1 MSRITIAHL
10 WEETEPPWDRG
21 DVPWIVRMAVRWGIT
36 LVGFLAAEWFV
47 NDVVYDR
54 DRFIVDG
61 TEALL
66 IAAAIFVGL
75 RAVLR
80 PILLFLTCPLQLIT
94 FGLFILV
101 INAVIVLA
109 TEEVCDWLNVHPFH
123 VDRFFPSLL
132 GALAISAVSFVLSRF
147 LRRNPFGTLT

>member
-1 MSRITIAHL
+1 MSRITIAHV

-109 TEEVCDWLNVHPFH
+109 TEEVCDWLNVDRLQ
-123 VDRFFPSLL
+123 VDGFFPALL
-132 GALAISAVSFVLSRF
+132 GALAISVVSFVLSRF

>member
-80 PILLFLTCPLQLIT
+80 PVLLFLTCPLQLIT

-109 TEEVCDWLNVHPFH
+109 TEEVCDCLN
-123 VDRFFPSLL
+123 VDRFQVDGFFPALL
-132 GALAISAVSFVLSRF
+132 GALAISVVSFVLSRF

>member
-109 TEEVCDWLNVHPFH
+109 TEEVCDWLNV
-123 VDRFFPSLL
+123 DRFQVDGFFPALL
-132 GALAISAVSFVLSRF
+132 GALAISVVAFVLSRF